1 MLKKTLL
8 AAVLAT
14 AALPALAGDLTVA
27 ATEHGGFISRT
38 ATGFGPGI
46 TLDYLQSDEH
56 GTVEAGG
63 VGLTFSLPVP
73 FARVDLGGKAMWVDA
88 GGQASAGMLGGRVT
102 VDLPFSTEAFVQGY
116 WAPESAASGS
126 VSKVSDTMAGLR
138 WKPLPLIGVEAGWRE
153 FKVERNDSRR
163 DRKIADGAYL
173 GASIGF

>member
-8 AAVLAT
+8 AAVLAA
-14 AALPALAGDLTVA
+14 AALPALAGDLTLA

-56 GTVEAGG
+56 GTAEAGG
-63 VGLTFSLPVP
+63 VGLTFGLPVP
-73 FARVDLGGKAMWVDA
+73 FARVDLGGKAMWLDA
-88 GGQASAGMLGGRVT
+88 GGDATAAMVGGRVT
-102 VDLPFSTEAFVQGY
+102 VDLPFSSEAFVQGY
-116 WAPESAASGS
+116 WAPEAAASGS
-126 VSKVSDTMAGLR
+126 VSKVSDTMLGLR

-153 FKVERNDSRR
+153 FKVERDNRR